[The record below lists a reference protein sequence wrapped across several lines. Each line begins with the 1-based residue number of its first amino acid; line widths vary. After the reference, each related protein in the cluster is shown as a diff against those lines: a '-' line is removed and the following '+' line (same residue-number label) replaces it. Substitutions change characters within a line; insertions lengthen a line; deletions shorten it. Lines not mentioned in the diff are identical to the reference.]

1 MILARAMI
9 LLAAVASAS
18 ALSAPA
24 RQPWDLG
31 RFAKQLFLYSPLG
44 GTTKVG
50 TDGEVLWPSP
60 TLEWGP
66 LDDVVMGGASVSTS
80 TVQCRRHRVPR

>member
-1 MILARAMI
+1 MVIFARACL
-9 LLAAVASAS
+9 LLAAVATGAS
-18 ALSAPA
+18 ALSTPA

-50 TDGEVLWPSP
+50 SDGEVLWPSP
-60 TLEWGP
+60 SLEWGP
-66 LDDVVMGGASVSTS
+66 LDDVVMGGA
-80 TVQCRRHRVPR
+80 RHTLHVNYP